1 MNSMRCEDA
10 IERIHTMEELGP
22 ELSAAF
28 VHVTSCNECRAAL
41 RAVEALRSLRHEP
54 LPVADDGAA
63 SRAIDYAVAYEPA
76 KRYRLGFVGG
86 MVSGLALAAA
96 IAIVAFGLW
105 LRGVD
110 GLDGAA
116 VPQVHL
122 ALNEPQAVTV
132 TLESAEPLLA
142 ADVRVELRGAVA
154 LDGYDG
160 QRELRWQTDLDR
172 GVNQLTLPVVALDA
186 SGGQVLVEVTHGD
199 KRRTFVLDVRAG

>member
-1 MNSMRCEDA
+1 MSSLRCEDA
-10 IERIHTMEELGP
+10 IERIHTLDEVGP

-28 VHVTSCNECRAAL
+28 AHVASCDECRAAL
-41 RAVEALRSLRHEP
+41 RAVEAMRSLRHEP
-54 LPVADDGAA
+54 LPVADDDAA
-63 SRAIDYAVAYEPA
+63 SRAIDYAVASAPA
-76 KRYRLGFVGG
+76 RRYRPGFVGG

-96 IAIVAFGLW
+96 IAAVAFGLW
-105 LRGVD
+105 LRGID
-110 GLDGAA
+110 GIDGA
-116 VPQVHL
+116 VLPEVRI
-122 ALNEPQAVTV
+122 ALNEPHAVTV

-172 GVNQLTLPVVALDA
+172 GVNQLTLPVVALGA

-199 KRRTFVLDVRAG
+199 KRRTFVLDVRAV